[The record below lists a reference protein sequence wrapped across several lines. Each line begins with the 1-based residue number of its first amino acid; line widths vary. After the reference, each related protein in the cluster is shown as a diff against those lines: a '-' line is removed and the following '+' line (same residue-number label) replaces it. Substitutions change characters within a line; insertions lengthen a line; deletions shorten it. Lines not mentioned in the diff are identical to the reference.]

1 MNAAVTRHPSKWW
14 LSGGVAPVV
23 TLLVALSGARA
34 ETPVIEVGG
43 WWNGQGERVVD
54 DQVMA
59 GLERADVILLG
70 EVHDSAA
77 IHRRQVELL
86 DTLRSAGRPVVLAME
101 QLDRRDDD
109 DVDRMN
115 VDSLAGG
122 RERAEAGGFDFDG
135 WGWDQYGRLFD
146 WAAQHRAPLWPL
158 NLSREKAMAV
168 AMADGDEWRDQMDG
182 GTLAWI
188 DDLAPSLSLPDEQQ
202 DELIDVLER
211 SHCQEIP
218 SSMSSRMLRAQ
229 VARDLVMAE
238 AIMAARDAHP
248 DHRVVAVM
256 GNQHARLD
264 RGVGYWLSR
273 LAEDERPS
281 IMSVGMVP
289 INHLDGAPEAEDAF
303 DLMWVAP
310 EVMRDD
316 PCAAVG
322 EDGDEE

>member
-1 MNAAVTRHPSKWW
+1 
-14 LSGGVAPVV
+14 
-23 TLLVALSGARA
+23 
-34 ETPVIEVGG
+34 
-43 WWNGQGERVVD
+43 
-54 DQVMA
+54 
-59 GLERADVILLG
+59 
-70 EVHDSAA
+70 
-77 IHRRQVELL
+77 
-86 DTLRSAGRPVVLAME
+86 ME
-101 QLDRRDDD
+101 QLDRRGEGEIA
-109 DVDRMN
+109 RMN
-115 VDSLAGG
+115 DNALVDG
-122 RERAEAGGFDFDG
+122 RKRAEAGGFDFDG

-146 WAAQHRAPLWPL
+146 WAAQDQAPLWPL
-158 NLSREKAMAV
+158 NLSRDRAMAV
-168 AMADGDEWRDQMDG
+168 AMADGDQWRDQMDS

-188 DDLAPSLSLPDEQQ
+188 DNLSPSLSLPDDQQ

-264 RGVGYWLSR
+264 RGVGHWLSR
-273 LAEDERPS
+273 LGEDERPV

-289 INHLDGAPEAEDAF
+289 INHLGANPGPDDAF

-310 EVMRDD
+310 EVVRDD
-316 PCAAVG
+316 PCAAMG
-322 EDGDEE
+322 GNGDDE